1 MLKPKDK
8 QLKEKLGRI
17 GKIWVKRPSMDV
29 RTSSGVRFGGEYM
42 TLDEIRQ
49 RQRWAEL
56 LEKVRIKKETDNAT
70 PTRRKTKDLHR

>member
-17 GKIWVKRPSMDV
+17 GKFWVKKPSMDV

-56 LEKVRIKKETDNAT
+56 VGEG
-70 PTRRKTKDLHR
+70 KDQKGDRQCDSNT

>member
-17 GKIWVKRPSMDV
+17 GKFWVKKPSMDV
-29 RTSSGVRFGGEYM
+29 RTSSGVRFGGKYM

-49 RQRWAEL
+49 EQRWADL
-56 LEKVRIKKETDNAT
+56 LEKVRIKKGDKQCDSNT
-70 PTRRKTKDLHR
+70 

>member
-8 QLKEKLGRI
+8 KLKEKLGRI

-29 RTSSGVRFGGEYM
+29 RTSSGVRLGGEYM

-56 LEKVRIKKETDNAT
+56 LEKVRIKKETGNAT